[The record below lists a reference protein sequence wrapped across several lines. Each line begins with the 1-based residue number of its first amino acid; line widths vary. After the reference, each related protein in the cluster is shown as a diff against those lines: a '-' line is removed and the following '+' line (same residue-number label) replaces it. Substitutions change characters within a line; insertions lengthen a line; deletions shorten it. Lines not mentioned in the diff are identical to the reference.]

1 MNNIDSTQTPRPD
14 YSGGHIFFSRLFFL
28 IEAGLA
34 LFLIFSD
41 RMEFGILYLIY
52 ALICVF
58 LLMPLF
64 RCAHCDYYGR
74 RCSYGWGK
82 LASKMVR
89 DEYRGL
95 FKNQA
100 GLNIIFWPLRLVPI
114 LLSLSG
120 ILGSIVTETFD
131 FRNYY
136 IFGFYLLIL
145 ILQMIIFKS
154 RVCPA
159 PIDSGG
165 SPITDARHG

>member
-1 MNNIDSTQTPRPD
+1 MNNIDSTAKGRPE

-28 IEAGLA
+28 FEAGLA
-34 LFLIFSD
+34 LFLIYSA
-41 RMEFGILYLIY
+41 RMEYGILYLIY
-52 ALICVF
+52 ALICIF

-64 RCAHCDYYGR
+64 RCAQCDYYGR

-82 LASKMVR
+82 LASKMVK

-95 FKNQA
+95 FKNQT
-100 GLNIIFWPLRLVPI
+100 GLNVIFWPLRLVPI

-120 ILGSIVTETFD
+120 ILGSIVSETFD

-136 IFGFYLLIL
+136 IFGIYLFIL
-145 ILQMIIFKS
+145 ILQKLFFKS

-159 PIDSGG
+159 LIS
-165 SPITDARHG
+165 A

>member
-1 MNNIDSTQTPRPD
+1 MNNIDSAPVRRPD
-14 YSGGHIFFSRLFFL
+14 HSSGDIFWARLFFL
-28 IEAGLA
+28 IEAGFS
-34 LFLIFSD
+34 LFLVFFA
-41 RMEFGILYLIY
+41 RMEFGIVYLIY

-64 RCAHCDYYGR
+64 RCAQCDYYGR

-95 FKNQA
+95 FKNQT

-114 LLSLSG
+114 LLG
-120 ILGSIVTETFD
+120 IKSILESIATDTFD

-136 IFGFYLLIL
+136 VFGAYLLIL
-145 ILQMIIFKS
+145 LLQKLIFKS

-159 PIDSGG
+159 PIS
-165 SPITDARHG
+165 A